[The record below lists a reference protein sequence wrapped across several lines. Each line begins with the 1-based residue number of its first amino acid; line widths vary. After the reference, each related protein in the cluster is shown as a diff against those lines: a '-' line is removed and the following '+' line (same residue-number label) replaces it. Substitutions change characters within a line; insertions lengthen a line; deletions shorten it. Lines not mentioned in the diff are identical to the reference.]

1 MGRLVV
7 YEMVDERVPKFGD
20 VYLSY
25 GGHPLVSS
33 CNDDPEDKE
42 RTILRR
48 LTDEEVAARLV
59 EPPTWTDIWVC
70 SGCGKR
76 STDIDDTAGL
86 WRWRGDRYEHG
97 CVGEGQARK
106 YEPARFVRKVGQE
119 KPVAAD
125 SDRARFIRDTAVRLL
140 PALIVATY
148 RGPEQ
153 IPALMDDALAT
164 AESLA
169 AKVFP

>member
-1 MGRLVV
+1 MGRLIV

-48 LTDEEVAARLV
+48 LTDEEVAARLH
-59 EPPTWTDIWVC
+59 
-70 SGCGKR
+70 S
-76 STDIDDTAGL
+76 S
-86 WRWRGDRYEHG
+86 
-97 CVGEGQARK
+97 
-106 YEPARFVRKVGQE
+106 
-119 KPVAAD
+119 D
-125 SDRARFIRDTAVRLL
+125 SDRARFVRETAARLFVVYGDVGS
-140 PALIVATY
+140 AVK
-148 RGPEQ
+148 
-153 IPALMDDALAT
+153 D

>member
-1 MGRLVV
+1 MGRLIV

-48 LTDEEVAARLV
+48 LTDEEVEQRLV
-59 EPPTWTDIWVC
+59 
-70 SGCGKR
+70 
-76 STDIDDTAGL
+76 
-86 WRWRGDRYEHG
+86 
-97 CVGEGQARK
+97 
-106 YEPARFVRKVGQE
+106 
-119 KPVAAD
+119 AATRTIAVD